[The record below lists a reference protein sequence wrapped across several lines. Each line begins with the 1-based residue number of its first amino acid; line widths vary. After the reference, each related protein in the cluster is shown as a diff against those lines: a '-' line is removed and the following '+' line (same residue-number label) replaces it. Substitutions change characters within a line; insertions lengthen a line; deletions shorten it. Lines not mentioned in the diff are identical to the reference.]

1 MSMEQPISLVANKI
15 RLEDT
20 TMTPSNKH
28 KDIVGE
34 AIAAFMGTF
43 EADVNAVPDATM
55 DGFDFLADGYVP
67 SHEDALPED
76 HSIWAGWMP
85 PAGPI
90 RKDMAVWVSD
100 LPIEDRLALLRW
112 AAEQETLLLKD
123 RSNTLQQR
131 LSDMG
136 STQHRGYIVDITK
149 ENWEATDSESTEE
162 DVPLTSEELKAASER
177 FFEMP
182 DEIQIYLFDK
192 AHERGVTDAKDVY
205 ALVHGMDDT
214 VIGELHRVVM
224 GNEDLVIDPLIED
237 NPIDEVALEAEGFDG
252 RDYQLLDSY
261 SDGTYFGAQGVAR
274 NSDEGDPASL
284 FESKIGFL
292 DEQLQWYR
300 DIKAMVFATWT
311 TDAEGKTGWGS
322 DIDAESALHTRL
334 ARRVDP
340 NFSFEEDVDNTTIH
354 ERVKA
359 PTTLVLNETVLTAT
373 WLPFEHSLMG
383 ENNSNEPI
391 LDNEELHKVAQSMG
405 LKFDRHPKTRTPFP
419 MADCNSPSTICG
431 VEHNSYALLSSGPV
445 SYYEGVSLKCIHYWT
460 KVYPETTGKNKG
472 IVASAKRG
480 MYEQHP
486 YSAGDL
492 GADRSLIKEF
502 FVSQYI
508 ATGDPKYVDPRWFE
522 TLVTMH
528 MSTSSEEHVYG
539 DGSDEDGR
547 GHPRARSDIERAQEA
562 GKINEDSWDS
572 YLKQF
577 RTTEKATNPD
587 RLRWDFDL
595 SEADM
600 YDPHINH
607 RTHELRWGRPGRFRD
622 ASLPELEAAA
632 EEAHNAAMAAV
643 HRQKSYGAIGDYRT
657 SVNHS
662 RPLESVREI
671 KAAIKAMP
679 DTYWNGNPIE
689 AIAQVW
695 HVLTSKPADYV
706 FYNKA
711 KALLGSDIVL
721 TPTKSR
727 KGASFGD
734 VGTGELVTIGYNAQ
748 GSLVGYHRIDT
759 ESKHV
764 PLEGVN
770 EQVLMD
776 LVGPM
781 VVKMA
786 QYYETLKAAA
796 EALESAMKVNPELS
810 LSEPTELRTGPT
822 PNTREVIRTQGHVAS
837 KEEVEEEKLKG
848 EAFRNIVK
856 NAPEG
861 EKRSW
866 AKFAVRTLWPRTAL
880 STSIG
885 DIEEDDRLVLESTE
899 PIYLEGDMFS
909 NHTVDVIVV
918 GTHLGGNRKVGSL
931 ARQAGNAVWDVWKNV
946 KQHLDNGHATQDPK
960 GRVSGRGPVLAE
972 HAFEQRYEWRD
983 TLGSKVSYWGKKPYR
998 MFVIPTRSN
1007 PEDAIDPKWI
1017 GLGLKDLVDQVRAI
1031 NGDEYDDDEGIAR
1044 INTKNPMLSPNRV
1057 HSIAIP
1063 ALGYGWRNGR
1073 SFLQRDPEAATF
1085 KKRFLPIV
1093 AQLLPGVQVYFYEP
1107 QGQEDYIETLEYQYE
1122 LSNARF
1128 ERGVNLVPRVK
1139 PYIGTFDPEYK
1150 NWLYRVVQVHDQD
1163 GDLLEE
1169 YRHVLSEEGIQDTI
1183 VYRYSKK
1190 HVTFET
1196 VTEKRYGQDA
1206 GVVIRK
1212 LDVQAAEVMYRNN
1225 DKRKPFASNPQ
1236 RIGTAEKLA
1245 GWQWPAHIKQS
1256 THMGGNKYET
1266 KTIVDPAPY
1275 YMGEWFEE
1283 GTQVPSRAM
1292 LRDRILVE
1300 ADPTWVTV
1308 THEEPAVKVT
1318 EVIHVTEIGGL
1329 DETEY
1334 VRIHRPTKW
1343 AFPHKVSNGSSG
1355 ETEQT
1360 LIQWANWFGEK
1371 MKSGEITKRDL
1382 ARLHGKKLA
1391 CYCPAG
1397 KPCIGLYLA
1406 EMADRAYAEINS

>member
-1 MSMEQPISLVANKI
+1 
-15 RLEDT
+15 
-20 TMTPSNKH
+20 MTPSYNNN
-28 KDIVGE
+28 DIVEE

-43 EADVNAVPDATM
+43 KADTSATPDPIM

-67 SHEDALPED
+67 NHEDAIPED

-112 AAEQETLLLKD
+112 ATEQETLLLKD

-131 LSDMG
+131 LGDMG
-136 STQHRGYIVDITK
+136 STEHRGYIVDITK
-149 ENWEATDSESTEE
+149 EDWESTEATSE
-162 DVPLTSEELKAASER
+162 EEVPLTPEELKAASVR
-177 FFEMP
+177 FFELP
-182 DEIQIYLFDK
+182 DEVQNYLYDK
-192 AHERGVTDAKDVY
+192 ADERGITTPKDIY
-205 ALVHGMDDT
+205 ALVHGMDDS
-214 VIGELHRVVM
+214 VIGELHRMVM
-224 GNEDLVIDPLIED
+224 GTEDLVVEPTVES
-237 NPIDEVALEAEGFDG
+237 NPVDETTLEAEGFDG

-261 SDGTYFGAQGVAR
+261 SDGTYFGTEGTIR

-284 FESKIGFL
+284 FESKVGFL

-300 DIKAMVFATWT
+300 DIKAMVFTTWVT
-311 TDAEGKTGWGS
+311 NAEGKGGWGS
-322 DIDAESALHTRL
+322 DVEAEVAFHTRL
-334 ARRVDP
+334 ARRIDP
-340 NFSFEEDVDNTTIH
+340 NFSFKEDEDTSTIH
-354 ERVKA
+354 TRVKA
-359 PTTLVLNETVLTAT
+359 PSTMVLSETVLTAT
-373 WLPFEHSLMG
+373 WLPFEIGIVDQTTSG
-383 ENNSNEPI
+383 PI
-391 LDNEELHKVAQSMG
+391 LDNEELVKVAKSMN
-405 LKFDRHPKTRTPFP
+405 LKLDSHPKTRTPFP
-419 MADCNSPSTICG
+419 MAECASTETLCG
-431 VEHNSYALLSSGPV
+431 TTHNTHVVLSSGPV
-445 SYYEGVSLKCIHYWT
+445 SYYEGITLKCIHYWT
-460 KVYPETTGKNKG
+460 QVYPETTGKTKG

-486 YSAGDL
+486 YSVGDL
-492 GADRSLIKEF
+492 GDDRTLLKEF
-502 FVSQYI
+502 FISQYI
-508 ATGDPKYVDPRWFE
+508 HTGDPKYVDPRWFE

-528 MSTSSEEHVYG
+528 MISSSEDHVYG

-562 GKINEDSWDS
+562 GKVNEDSWDS

-577 RTTEKATNPD
+577 RTTDKTTNPD
-587 RLRWDFDL
+587 KLRWDFDL

-657 SVNHS
+657 AVNHNHA
-662 RPLESVREI
+662 SVSTREI

-679 DTYWNGNPIE
+679 DTYYSGNPIE
-689 AIAQVW
+689 ALAQVW
-695 HVLTSKPADYV
+695 RVLTSNPGDYV

-711 KALLGSDIVL
+711 KALLGADIVL

-748 GSLVGYHRIDT
+748 GALVAYHRLNSD
-759 ESKHV
+759 SKHV
-764 PLEGVN
+764 LVEGIN

-781 VVKMA
+781 VMKMA
-786 QYYETLKAAA
+786 SYYTNLRETA
-796 EALESAMKVNPELS
+796 EALESTIKVNPELTIAT
-810 LSEPTELRTGPT
+810 PTDLRIGPV
-822 PNTREVIRTQGHVAS
+822 PNTRGVTETTGHIAS
-837 KEEVEEEKLKG
+837 QEEIVEERIKG
-848 EAFRNIVK
+848 ETFKRIVES
-856 NAPEG
+856 APDG
-861 EKRSW
+861 EKRNW
-866 AKFAVRTLWPRTAL
+866 AKMAARTLWPRTAL
-880 STSIG
+880 SISIG
-885 DIEEDDRLVLESTE
+885 DIEEDERQVLESVE
-899 PIYLEGDMFS
+899 PIYLKGDMFS
-909 NHTVDVIVV
+909 NHTVDAIVI

-931 ARQAGNAVWDVWKNV
+931 ARQAGNAIWDVWKNV
-946 KQHLDNGHATQDPK
+946 KEHLDNGHATTDIK

-972 HAFEQRYEWRD
+972 HAFEQRFEWRD
-983 TLGSKVSYWGKKPYR
+983 ALRSKAAYWGKKPYR
-998 MFVIPTRSN
+998 MFIIPTRSN

-1031 NGDEYDDDEGIAR
+1031 NGDEYDDEQNIAR
-1044 INTKNPMLSPNRV
+1044 HNTKNPMLSPNRI

-1073 SFLQRDPEAATF
+1073 SFLQRDPDAATF
-1085 KKRFLPIV
+1085 KQRFLPIV

-1107 QGQEDYIETLEYQYE
+1107 QDQEAYIDTLEYQYE

-1128 ERGVNLVPRVK
+1128 ESGVNLVPRVK
-1139 PYIGTFDPEYK
+1139 PYIGTFDPDYK

-1190 HVTFET
+1190 HVSFET
-1196 VTEKRYGQDA
+1196 VTEKRYGRDA
-1206 GVVIRK
+1206 GVVIRN
-1212 LDVQAAEVMYRNN
+1212 LDVQAAEVRYRNN
-1225 DKRKPFASNPQ
+1225 DKRKPYASNPE
-1236 RIGTAEKLA
+1236 RIGTAEKLP
-1245 GWQWPAHIKQS
+1245 GWQFPAHIKQS
-1256 THMGGNKYET
+1256 TYLGGNKYET
-1266 KTIVDPAPY
+1266 HTIVDSAPY
-1275 YMGEWFEE
+1275 YMGEWFVE
-1283 GTQVPSRAM
+1283 GTSVPSRPM
-1292 LRDRILVE
+1292 LKDRLLIELN
-1300 ADPTWVTV
+1300 PT
-1308 THEEPAVKVT
+1308 HVKVT
-1318 EVIHVTEIGGL
+1318 REEPITTSIKTLTEVVHVTDVSSL
-1329 DETEY
+1329 NHNEY

-1355 ETEQT
+1355 ETEET
-1360 LIQWANWFGEK
+1360 LIQWANWFSEE
-1371 MKSGEITKRDL
+1371 MKSGRITKHDL
-1382 ARLHGKKLA
+1382 ASLYGKKLA

-1397 KPCIGLYLA
+1397 ALCTGMYLA
-1406 EMADRAYAEINS
+1406 DMADRAHAEINS